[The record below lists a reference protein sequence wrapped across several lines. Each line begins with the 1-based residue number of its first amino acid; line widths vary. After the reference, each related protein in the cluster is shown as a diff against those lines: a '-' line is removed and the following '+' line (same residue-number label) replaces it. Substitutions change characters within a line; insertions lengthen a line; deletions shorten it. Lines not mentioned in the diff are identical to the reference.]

1 MCLLSAVAISTF
13 SFAEI
18 VYVPGGDF
26 SNPVNW
32 EQTSGG
38 GSGATYSF
46 AGEYGQV
53 DSTAGSWSV
62 MVATTNN
69 AVETA
74 SQISLE
80 SMGLTA
86 GDTITIAIDM
96 IEFSN
101 DGGNTAGIKLES
113 WASGAVLSD
122 SGDLKTALTN
132 SWATYEWDYTIEAT
146 ATHLKFVT
154 VQHEGISVG
163 YDNYRVIPEPATMS
177 LALLSGGF
185 LYTVR
190 RLRNY

>member
-1 MCLLSAVAISTF
+1 
-13 SFAEI
+13 
-18 VYVPGGDF
+18 
-26 SNPVNW
+26 
-32 EQTSGG
+32 
-38 GSGATYSF
+38 
-46 AGEYGQV
+46 
-53 DSTAGSWSV
+53 

-163 YDNYRVIPEPATMS
+163 YDNYRVIPKPAMMS